1 MMFARLL
8 IVAGMAGFHCGMF
21 AQLVVFSFNGS
32 SGNESTFAV
41 DSQPANGLVS
51 AMSRGSGLNPS
62 AGSGAFSARSWSTNS
77 TIDLTDYYR
86 FSITPNAGFQLNL
99 TSLEL
104 DERRSGT
111 GIRRWSVRSN
121 LDNFA
126 SDLSPSPFSVPDSTA
141 TRTEQNTPLG
151 VTNFSRLRAEVE
163 FRIYG
168 YQAERSTG
176 TWRIDNVKLAGQIT
190 LVPEPDSWLIGASM
204 AILSLGFCWRHRR
217 RQRRLGAGQAIV
229 KNVHTPL

>member
-1 MMFARLL
+1 MFTRLL
-8 IVAGMAGFHCGMF
+8 ILAGMAGFHCGMF
-21 AQLVVFSFNGS
+21 AQLVVFSFNSS
-32 SGNESTFAV
+32 SGNESTFAA

-62 AGSGAFSARSWSTNS
+62 AGSGAFSARSWTTNS

-86 FSITPNAGFQLNL
+86 FSITPNDGFQLDL

-121 LDNFA
+121 RDNFA
-126 SDLSPSPFSVPDSTA
+126 SDLSPSPFSVPDNTA
-141 TRTEQNTPLG
+141 TRTEQRISLSG
-151 VTNFSRLRAEVE
+151 ADFSRLSAEVE

-176 TWRIDNVKLAGQIT
+176 TWRIDNVRLAGQIT
-190 LVPEPDSWLIGASM
+190 LVPEPNSGWIAASM
-204 AILSLGFCWRHRR
+204 ALLSLGFCWRYRH

-229 KNVHTPL
+229 KSVQTPL

>member
-1 MMFARLL
+1 MFARLL
-8 IVAGMAGFHCGMF
+8 ILAGMAGFHCGMS
-21 AQLVVFSFNGS
+21 AQLMMFSFNSS
-32 SGNESTFAV
+32 SGNEATFAV
-41 DSQPANGLVS
+41 DSQPANGTVS
-51 AMSRGSGLNPS
+51 AMSRGSGLSTS
-62 AGSGAFSARSWSTNS
+62 AGSGAFSARSWSTS
-77 TIDLTDYYR
+77 SAIDLTDYYR
-86 FSITPNAGFQLNL
+86 FSITPNDGYQLDL

-126 SDLSPSPFSVPDSTA
+126 SNLSPSPFSVPDNTN
-141 TRTEQNTPLG
+141 TRTEQRIPLSG
-151 VTNFSRLRAEVE
+151 ANFSRLRTEVE

-190 LVPEPDSWLIGASM
+190 LVPEPNSGWIGAGM
-204 AILSLGFCWRHRR
+204 ALLSLGFCWHHRR
-217 RQRRLGAGQAIV
+217 RQRLLRRRAS
-229 KNVHTPL
+229 HR